1 MKSIQHM
8 MAEYSREHANKT
20 NQLIHMIAIPA
31 ALFGALIFL
40 SWAHIG
46 FGDSVRISFAWLF
59 TIAVLVYYFFL
70 DIKLACVA
78 TIVFFIFTAIA
89 SGVASN
95 GPGSGNF
102 FFAILCLA
110 GGLGGLFAG
119 HMMYEKNKPDYV
131 HGLGQIIVAPLFF
144 IIDALKKF
152 GLAKHFDCIT
162 GSTESSEPMKSQQH
176 THRHEDDHK
185 NNG

>member
-8 MAEYSREHANKT
+8 MAEYHREHADKT

-31 ALFGALIFL
+31 ALFGALMFL

-46 FGDSVRISFAWLF
+46 FGDSIRISFAWLF

-70 DIKLACVA
+70 DVKLACVA
-78 TIVFFIFTAIA
+78 TVVFFIFTAIA
-89 SGVASN
+89 SGIASG
-95 GPGSGNF
+95 GPSSGNF
-102 FFAILCLA
+102 IFAIICLG

-119 HMMYEKNKPDYV
+119 HMMYEKNKPDYI

-144 IIDALKKF
+144 IIEALKKF
-152 GLAKHFDCIT
+152 GLAKHFPVISGDIQAT
-162 GSTESSEPMKSQQH
+162 SH
-176 THRHEDDHK
+176 THEHHDDK
-185 NNG
+185 